1 MAAEPYPIPATI
13 HRITTEV
20 ARSRFIATI
29 APASTIEA
37 AKIFL
42 AQIRAE
48 MPDATHHVYAFRVGH
63 GASVT
68 EGMSDDGEPSG
79 TAGPP
84 VLAVLRGSG
93 IGDIILV
100 VTRYFGGTKLGTG
113 GLVRAYSE
121 AAHIALKG
129 LSIELKV
136 EKRLLGMELPYNL
149 FEQTKLLIAAHN
161 GLIEDTDFAATVTIL
176 ATFAI
181 SDISAFT
188 AALAEL
194 SSGRV
199 RPILMDKN

>member
-29 APASTIEA
+29 APVSTIEA

>member
-29 APASTIEA
+29 APVSTIEA

-161 GLIEDTDFAATVTIL
+161 GLIEDTDFAAAVTIL

-199 RPILMDKN
+199 RPILMDEN